1 MSLPLRPPYPPMEA
15 RVVDDIPTGPGWQYE
30 PKWDG
35 FRCLAFRD
43 GDHVDLQSKSG
54 QPLARYFPEV
64 VAHVR
69 SLAPRTFVLDG
80 EIVIPVDGRLSFD
93 DLLQRIHPAASRV
106 ERLSRERPAVL
117 IVFDLLVDAG
127 GASLVGRPLED
138 RRRALETFAAAHLA
152 GREDLRLS
160 PATTDAGQARA
171 WLDMAGGTLDGIVAK
186 RLDLPYQTGERTG
199 MQKVKRRRTADCVV
213 GGFRYAA
220 NSTPRSP
227 IVGSLLLGLYDA
239 DGLLHHV
246 GFTSGFPAADRKA
259 LLDQVRPLIE
269 PPGFTGR
276 APGGPSRWS
285 SERSGEWEPLAP
297 RLVAEVSYDHFTG
310 DRFRHATRFLRW
322 RPDKAPRQC
331 TLDQVTVSSR
341 ALDLP
346 GSAAAP
352 PRGDGGGSRRRAPS
366 TSRRSSAGTRR
377 RGGTG

>member
-1 MSLPLRPPYPPMEA
+1 VSLPLRPPFAPMEA
-15 RVVDDIPTGPGWQYE
+15 RLVDEIPGGPGWQYE

-43 GDHVDLQSKSG
+43 GDHVELQSKNG

-64 VAHVR
+64 IEHLSALPAR
-69 SLAPRTFVLDG
+69 SFVLDG

-117 IVFDLLVDAG
+117 IVFDLLVDASG
-127 GASLVGRPLED
+127 KALIGRPLRE
-138 RRRALETFAAAHLA
+138 RRQRLEAFAARTLA
-152 GREDLRLS
+152 GRDDIRLS
-160 PATTDAGQARA
+160 PATEDRAQARS

-199 MQKVKRRRTADCVV
+199 MQKVKRRRTVDCVV
-213 GGFRYAA
+213 GGFRHA
-220 NSTPRSP
+220 SGSRV
-227 IVGSLLLGLYDA
+227 VGSLLLGLYDA

-246 GFTSGFPAADRKA
+246 GFTSGFPAATRTT
-259 LLDQVRPLIE
+259 LLAKLSPLIK

-285 SERSGEWEPLAP
+285 TERSAEWQPLAP
-297 RLVAEVSYDHFTG
+297 KLVVEVSYDHFTG

-331 TLDQVTVSSR
+331 TLDQVAVSTR
-341 ALDLP
+341 GPDLP
-346 GSAAAP
+346 GSAAARRP
-352 PRGDGGGSRRRAPS
+352 GSGAGSPRRAPS
-366 TSRRSSAGTRR
+366 TSRRSSAGSRR
-377 RGGTG
+377 RAGRR